1 MIAKPFKLSDI
12 ALKKVLE
19 DKCRELNLLDE
30 NQLVFPI
37 VHKQGMNAAGK
48 RIDYY
53 LNYSGTPQTFNLH
66 SVNCIDLLSN
76 KLLQKTVPLF

>member
-1 MIAKPFKLSDI
+1 MSDN

-30 NQLVFPI
+30 NQIIFPI
-37 VHKQGMNAAGK
+37 VYKQGMNAAGK

-53 LNYSGTPQTFNLH
+53 LN
-66 SVNCIDLLSN
+66 
-76 KLLQKTVPLF
+76 